1 MSSFKE
7 LEKLP
12 NLKVGEVVVLKDT
25 SADDVRKHLKEHPDL
40 KSIGHR
46 VVEVGS
52 GVVTVVRTAGRV
64 SKMKQALIDRINQ
77 MHPFERVHIRDY
89 RLAYVRNVLKEIK
102 ESTGEEILCGP
113 SFQMVDEDG
122 PSIVE
127 IWKDPFSTWTK
138 GEKDMP
144 EMIQSF
150 IKQTSVLFECEVG
163 YVIEQFDKIV
173 LDSMEDETAE
183 TADSQD

>member
-40 KSIGHR
+40 KSTGHR

-102 ESTGEEILCGP
+102 DNTGQELHCGP

-122 PSIVE
+122 PQIVE

-144 EMIQSF
+144 EMISSF
-150 IKQTSVLFECEVG
+150 IKQTAVLFDCGESDVLNQIEFVLQQEV
-163 YVIEQFDKIV
+163 
-173 LDSMEDETAE
+173 ETAE
-183 TADSQD
+183 TADSQE